1 SLRHFIGGKWV
12 TLRTHYLGQ
21 ERGAAN
27 YIAATQTF
35 SPFAIVYEKGG
46 AEIIESATPEPT
58 AAPPDN
64 TATRQEP
71 PEPAETKP
79 AGTIT
84 VVQTSDGNTGDPA
97 SLPTLTQAP
106 APLCG
111 ALLGLLAA
119 GVLLRRKD

>member
-1 SLRHFIGGKWV
+1 
-12 TLRTHYLGQ
+12 
-21 ERGAAN
+21 
-27 YIAATQTF
+27 
-35 SPFAIVYEKGG
+35 IVYEKGG

-58 AAPPDN
+58 AAPPES
-64 TATRQEP
+64 TAIR